1 MLIVCTNNKGGVG
14 KTTTCFNLAYTLVQM
29 GKRVL
34 LVDFDPQG
42 NLTSFCRHPLNSPG
56 GVLSLFRGEEPEV
69 LQTHIGADL
78 IAGHSAMTDRDYM
91 GDGVLDDLASY
102 VSALRAIT
110 REEDPIYDFIFFDM
124 HPTETALHEPV
135 LSLADFFTIPTTPD
149 KLSND
154 MRLYAMSQLPDEAG
168 VMLLVNRYRRQQNM
182 SRAYLNM
189 ILKDEQSKDHFF
201 LIPEEAAL
209 AKACQKL
216 LPVEVF
222 AKESGL
228 RGEVKTIKAFQ
239 QASDYL
245 VQWKEASI
253 ETQSIGA

>member
-14 KTTTCFNLAYTLVQM
+14 KTTICFNLAHTLVAM

-42 NLTSFCRHPLNSPG
+42 NLTTFCRHPLNLEG
-56 GVLSLFRGEEPEV
+56 GVLSLFEGEEPEV

-78 IAGHSAMTDRDYM
+78 IPGHSGMTDRDYM
-91 GDGVLDDLASY
+91 GDGVLDGLASY
-102 VSALRAIT
+102 VSALRTIT

-189 ILKDEQSKDHFF
+189 ILKDDGARDHFF

-209 AKACQKL
+209 SKACQKS

-222 AKESGL
+222 AKETSI
-228 RGEVKTIKAFQ
+228 RQEVKTIKAFY
-239 QASDYL
+239 QASEYL
-245 VQWKEASI
+245 VEWKANNI
-253 ETQSIGA
+253 EIESIGE

>member
-14 KTTTCFNLAYTLVQM
+14 KTTICFNLAYTLVEM
-29 GKRVL
+29 GARVL

-42 NLTSFCRHPLNSPG
+42 NLTTFCRHPMNVDG
-56 GVLSLFRGEEPEV
+56 GVLSLFHGEEPEV

-78 IAGHSAMTDRDYM
+78 IAGHSAMTDRKYM
-91 GDGVLDDLASY
+91 ADMVLNDLANY
-102 VSALRAIT
+102 VSALRTIT

-124 HPTETALHEPV
+124 HPTETSLHEPV

-189 ILKDEQSKDHFF
+189 ILNDDKSKDNFF

-209 AKACQKL
+209 AKACQKS

-222 AKESGL
+222 AKETGI
-228 RGEVKTIKAFQ
+228 RTEVKTIKAFH
-239 QASDYL
+239 QASEYL
-245 VQWKEASI
+245 MNWKKTNITI
-253 ETQSIGA
+253 EHIGV